1 MSTFNSTTS
10 YKANLNDLFLDW
22 DNLFSH
28 AKQNVFSDYTTKEL
42 EDGKIELSVNVL
54 GHDPKKINLEAT
66 EDRITIK
73 STKPEDASALII
85 LTLVSNWVKITMV
98 QNLKLSSIMEYF
110 QSPSIRRMKERQKN
124 YLLILGNISYFSYI

>member
-73 STKPEDASALII
+73 STKPEDASALIKDI
-85 LTLVSNWVKITMV
+85 EFSFKLGKDYDGTKSEAKFNNGVLSITIDKKDERKAK
-98 QNLKLSSIMEYF
+98 KLSIN
-110 QSPSIRRMKERQKN
+110 IR
-124 YLLILGNISYFSYI
+124 

>member
-1 MSTFNSTTS
+1 M

-22 DNLFSH
+22 DNLYTH

-42 EDGKIELSVNVL
+42 QDGKIELSVNVL

-73 STKPEDASALII
+73 STKPEDAAALIKDI
-85 LTLVSNWVKITMV
+85 DFSFKLGKDYDGTKSEARFNNGVLSIIIDKKDERKAK
-98 QNLKLSSIMEYF
+98 KLSIN
-110 QSPSIRRMKERQKN
+110 IR
-124 YLLILGNISYFSYI
+124 

>member
-1 MSTFNSTTS
+1 MSTFNSKTS
-10 YKANLNDLFLDW
+10 YKANLDDLFLDW

-42 EDGKIELSVNVL
+42 QDGKIELSVNVL

-73 STKPEDASALII
+73 STKPEDASSLIKDI
-85 LTLVSNWVKITMV
+85 DFSFKLGKDYDGTKSEAKFNNGVLSITIDKKDERKAK
-98 QNLKLSSIMEYF
+98 KLSIN
-110 QSPSIRRMKERQKN
+110 IR
-124 YLLILGNISYFSYI
+124 

>member
-22 DNLFSH
+22 DNLFTH

-54 GHDPKKINLEAT
+54 GHNPKNILLEVT
-66 EDRITIK
+66 EDKITIK
-73 STKPEDASALII
+73 SNKPEGESDLIKNI
-85 LTLVSNWVKITMV
+85 DFSFKLGKDYDGTKSEAKFNYGVLSIIIDKKDERKAK
-98 QNLKLSSIMEYF
+98 KLSIN
-110 QSPSIRRMKERQKN
+110 IR
-124 YLLILGNISYFSYI
+124 

>member
-28 AKQNVFSDYTTKEL
+28 AKQNIFSDYTTKAL
-42 EDGKIELSVNVL
+42 EDGKIELVVSVL
-54 GHDPKKINLEAT
+54 GHDPKQINLEAT

-73 STKPEDASALII
+73 STKPEGSRTALIKDI
-85 LTLVSNWVKITMV
+85 DFSFKLGNDYDGTKSEAKFNNGVLSIIIDKKDERKAK
-98 QNLKLSSIMEYF
+98 KLSIN
-110 QSPSIRRMKERQKN
+110 IR
-124 YLLILGNISYFSYI
+124 

>member
-42 EDGKIELSVNVL
+42 ESGNIELSVNVL
-54 GHDPKKINLEAT
+54 GHNPKNILLEAT
-66 EDRITIK
+66 EDKITIK
-73 STKPEDASALII
+73 STKIEGESDLIKDI
-85 LTLVSNWVKITMV
+85 DFSFKLGKDYDGTKSEAQFNNGVLSITIEKKDERKAK
-98 QNLKLSSIMEYF
+98 KLSIN
-110 QSPSIRRMKERQKN
+110 IR
-124 YLLILGNISYFSYI
+124 

>member
-10 YKANLNDLFLDW
+10 YKANLDDLFLDW

-73 STKPEDASALII
+73 STKPEDVSALIKDI
-85 LTLVSNWVKITMV
+85 DFSFKLGKDYDGTKSEAKFNNGVLSITIDKKDERKAK
-98 QNLKLSSIMEYF
+98 KLSIN
-110 QSPSIRRMKERQKN
+110 IR
-124 YLLILGNISYFSYI
+124 

>member
-1 MSTFNSTTS
+1 MSTFNSKTS
-10 YKANLNDLFLDW
+10 YKANLDDLFLDW

-42 EDGKIELSVNVL
+42 QDGKIELSVNVL

-73 STKPEDASALII
+73 STKPEDASALIKDI
-85 LTLVSNWVKITMV
+85 DFSFKLGKDYDGTKSEAKFNNGVLSIIIDKKDERKAK
-98 QNLKLSSIMEYF
+98 KLSIN
-110 QSPSIRRMKERQKN
+110 IR
-124 YLLILGNISYFSYI
+124 

>member
-10 YKANLNDLFLDW
+10 YKANLDDLFLDW

-42 EDGKIELSVNVL
+42 QDGKIELSVNVL

-73 STKPEDASALII
+73 STKPEDAAALIKDI
-85 LTLVSNWVKITMV
+85 DFSFKLGKDYDGTKSEAKFNNGVLSITIDKKDERKAK
-98 QNLKLSSIMEYF
+98 KLSIN
-110 QSPSIRRMKERQKN
+110 IR
-124 YLLILGNISYFSYI
+124 

>member
-10 YKANLNDLFLDW
+10 YKANLDDLFLDW

-28 AKQNVFSDYTTKEL
+28 AKQNVFSDYTTNEL
-42 EDGKIELSVNVL
+42 QDGKIELSVNVL

-73 STKPEDASALII
+73 STKPEDASALIKDI
-85 LTLVSNWVKITMV
+85 DFSFKLGKDYDGTKSEAKFNNGVLSITIDKKDERKAK
-98 QNLKLSSIMEYF
+98 KLSIN
-110 QSPSIRRMKERQKN
+110 IR
-124 YLLILGNISYFSYI
+124 

>member
-22 DNLFSH
+22 DNLFTH
-28 AKQNVFSDYTTKEL
+28 AKQNVFSDYTTNEL
-42 EDGKIELSVNVL
+42 QDGKIELSVNVL

-73 STKPEDASALII
+73 STKPEGESDLIKDI
-85 LTLVSNWVKITMV
+85 DFSFKLGKDYDGTKSEAKFNNGVLSIIIDKKDERKAK
-98 QNLKLSSIMEYF
+98 KLSIN
-110 QSPSIRRMKERQKN
+110 IR
-124 YLLILGNISYFSYI
+124 